1 MYRSVLYEHGHGF
14 SILFFFLH
22 RYSYDGCWHQR
33 IHFYPELGLLK
44 LLFEFTGHAHFAHLR
59 KASKTLLPSLVVTVT
74 QQRRTRSGMVLLA
87 AD

>member
-1 MYRSVLYEHGHGF
+1 MYRSVLYEHGYGF
-14 SILFFFLH
+14 SILFFLH

-44 LLFEFTGHAHFAHLR
+44 LLFEFAGQAHFGHLR
-59 KASKTLLPSLVVTVT
+59 KAPKMLLLRLGVIAT
-74 QQRRTRSGMVLLA
+74 QQRRTRSGMALRA